1 MVGSSRAL
9 LSDLRTLSLPRVT
22 DFHSHNC
29 GRYAVHGRC
38 QRLLKGH
45 IVDMLVTCPLIRRA
59 RIPLSNVHVCI
70 LRHVRYL
77 TLITMAISVGLKIC
91 SVAVYILLSN
101 YSLLDEL
108 AEPLHIDVPLACPSL
123 LIRY

>member
-1 MVGSSRAL
+1 M
-9 LSDLRTLSLPRVT
+9 
-22 DFHSHNC
+22 
-29 GRYAVHGRC
+29 HGRC
-38 QRLLKGH
+38 QRLLQWH
-45 IVDMLVTCPLIRRA
+45 IVDMLVTCPLIRHA

-77 TLITMAISVGLKIC
+77 TLIAMAISVGLKIC

-108 AEPLHIDVPLACPSL
+108 AEPLNVYVPFACPSL
-123 LIRY
+123 LICY

>member
-1 MVGSSRAL
+1 MVASSRAL
-9 LSDLRTLSLPRVT
+9 LGNLRALSLPRVT

-29 GRYAVHGRC
+29 GRYTVHGRR
-38 QRLLKGH
+38 QRFLKWH
-45 IVDMLVTCPLIRRA
+45 IVDMLVTCPLVRRA
-59 RIPLSNVHVCI
+59 RIPLSNVHVRI
-70 LRHVRYL
+70 LRHVRL
-77 TLITMAISVGLKIC
+77 AISVGLKIC
-91 SVAVYILLSN
+91 SVTVYILLSN